1 MFFPVQELLVVR
13 YFLPCT
19 HTTLPCYLSQEPKNA
34 FLYIPCTFSHE
45 GCWRRVFPF
54 LSRRRAFVNF
64 LLGFFVATT
73 AQQSTPDRRRRERR
87 RWISSNFHVGGG
99 GEPYVRRQSL
109 KEKGRGRRV
118 SYFGCGIE
126 GGKGKTQNS
135 PVLSFLFLLHPSG
148 VPNKHNNNPSSPPS
162 EMSFPTYFCTD
173 ILVFLPLPLCGI
185 DQSRH
190 QSFFF
195 RIFDRTKKRK

>member
-99 GEPYVRRQSL
+99 GEGGALRVRRQSL
-109 KEKGRGRRV
+109 KEKGKGRRRRSV

-126 GGKGKTQNS
+126 GGNRKLKTR
-135 PVLSFLFLLHPSG
+135 PS
-148 VPNKHNNNPSSPPS
+148 
-162 EMSFPTYFCTD
+162 
-173 ILVFLPLPLCGI
+173 
-185 DQSRH
+185 
-190 QSFFF
+190 
-195 RIFDRTKKRK
+195 